1 MANFTK
7 YTVGLHS
14 VGSYQ
19 VSAQPWA
26 SGSID
31 CRNDGQDIARLDF
44 GNVTSWVMISN
55 MDSANNSLRIG
66 FSSGGVAG
74 VAAATPDNGNRFIE
88 VGPSSGSGPVR
99 LDLKLTQLFLSGSD
113 NVSVIAGLT
122 GIASGNIDFQ
132 VNNSPSGRN
141 WSGSAGIND

>member
-1 MANFTK
+1 MANFTN
-7 YTVGLHS
+7 YTVGLHN

-19 VSAQPWA
+19 VSGKPWVT
-26 SGSID
+26 GSIN
-31 CRNDGQDIARLDF
+31 CRVDAMGIAQLDF

-55 MDSANNSLRIG
+55 MDSANNSVRVG

-74 VAAATPDNGNRFIE
+74 SPAATGHGNRFIE
-88 VGPSSGSGPVR
+88 IPPSSGSGPVR

-113 NVSVIAGLT
+113 NVSVVAGLT

-132 VNNSPSGRN
+132 MNNSPSGRN

>member
-7 YTVGLHS
+7 YTVGLQN

-19 VSAQPWA
+19 VSGKPWVT
-26 SGSID
+26 GSIN
-31 CRNDGQDIARLDF
+31 CRNDASPIAQLDF
-44 GNVTSWVMISN
+44 GNVTSWVMVSN

-74 VAAATPDNGNRFIE
+74 VASQAPNNGNRFIE

-113 NVSVIAGLT
+113 NVSVVAGLT

-132 VNNSPSGRN
+132 INNSPAGRN

>member
-1 MANFTK
+1 MSNFTK
-7 YTVGLHS
+7 YTVGLQN

-19 VSAQPWA
+19 VSGKPWA
-26 SGSID
+26 TGSIN
-31 CRNDGQDIARLDF
+31 CRNDALEIAQVDF
-44 GNVTSWVMISN
+44 GNVTSWVMVSN

-74 VAAATPDNGNRFIE
+74 TPAATGHGNRFIE

-113 NVSVIAGLT
+113 NVSVVAGLT

-132 VNNSPSGRN
+132 INNSPAGRN